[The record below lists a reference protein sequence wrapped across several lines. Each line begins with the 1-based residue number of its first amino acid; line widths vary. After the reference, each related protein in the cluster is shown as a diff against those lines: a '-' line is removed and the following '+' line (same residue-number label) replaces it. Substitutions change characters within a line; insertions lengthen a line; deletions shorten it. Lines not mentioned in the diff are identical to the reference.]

1 MLTIDG
7 RTGGGQVLRTALS
20 LSVHTG
26 TPIELEHIRAARPTP
41 GLRPQHLAVVRVLAE
56 LCGGEVDGAEPD
68 ATELTFEPGPLAP
81 ASMSVDLETAG
92 SVTLLFDAVLPLAA
106 RTDAAFELTARGG
119 TDVKWSPT
127 IAYLRRVKLPLLD
140 RVGYHL
146 EVTLDRT
153 GFYPKG
159 GGEGTLAVGP
169 SAPGRLDLA
178 DRGALDGIEVFS
190 KASDHLADAEVAE
203 RQASRA
209 EQRLA
214 EAELPVT
221 VESVEY
227 VETASPGSSLLL
239 RSGYEESLAGF
250 DALGE
255 RGKPSETVADE
266 AVDRLLAF
274 HEGPGVVDRF
284 MADQLL
290 LPLAV
295 SGGLVRAPGMTEH
308 VESSLEVIEQFGFD
322 LAVHDRADGSITIE
336 SRP

>member
-20 LSVHTG
+20 LSVHIG
-26 TPIELEHIRAARPTP
+26 TPVELEHIRAARPTP

-56 LCGGEVDGAEPD
+56 LCDAVVDGAEPD

-81 ASMSVDLETAG
+81 ASLSVDLETAG

-106 RTDAAFELTARGG
+106 RTDTPFELTVRGG

-140 RVGYHL
+140 RVGYDL
-146 EVTLDRT
+146 DVTLDRT
-153 GFYPKG
+153 GFYPMG
-159 GGEGTLAVGP
+159 GGEATLAVGP
-169 SAPGRLDLA
+169 SAPGPIDLA

-190 KASDHLADAEVAE
+190 KASDHLADAAVAE

-209 EQRLA
+209 EQRLS
-214 EAELPVT
+214 EADLPGT

-255 RGKPSETVADE
+255 RGTPSEAVADD

-274 HEGPGVVDRF
+274 QAGPGAVDRF

-295 SGGLVRAPGMTEH
+295 NGGALRAPELTEH
-308 VESSLEVIEQFGFD
+308 VAANIEVIEQFGFD
-322 LAVHDRADGSITIE
+322 LAVHDRADGSVTIE
-336 SRP
+336 SQP